1 MRSFIK
7 NTVFNLIK
15 KHNTNNPFEIAS
27 AENIIIIKEPLG
39 SIYGY
44 YNKKYRQQ
52 FIHINCDID
61 ELKQYTT
68 CCHELGHAIIHPN
81 SNTPFLRSNTFCSI
95 NKLEKQANLF
105 AAELIIKD
113 DLIIN
118 YKGYNL
124 EHISLVE
131 NIPIELLKLKFEN
144 I

>member
-7 NTVFNLIK
+7 NTVFNLIN

-61 ELKQYTT
+61 ELTISLES
-68 CCHELGHAIIHPN
+68 ELEL
-81 SNTPFLRSNTFCSI
+81 F
-95 NKLEKQANLF
+95 NLF
-105 AAELIIKD
+105 TMSFI
-113 DLIIN
+113 
-118 YKGYNL
+118 
-124 EHISLVE
+124 
-131 NIPIELLKLKFEN
+131 
-144 I
+144 